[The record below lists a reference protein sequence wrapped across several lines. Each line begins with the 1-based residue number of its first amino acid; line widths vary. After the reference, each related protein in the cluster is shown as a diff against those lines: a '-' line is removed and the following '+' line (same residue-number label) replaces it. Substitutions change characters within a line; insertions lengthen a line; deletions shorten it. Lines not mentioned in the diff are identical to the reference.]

1 MSNQQEL
8 TDATKAQIKQEF
20 EFFDKDQNGRIDL
33 PEFVEMLTVL
43 SPKTKVNR
51 VEEGFA
57 IIDTDSDGFI
67 SFNEFL
73 DWWQDCWWEY

>member
-1 MSNQQEL
+1 MSNEQQL
-8 TDATKAQIKQEF
+8 SDAAKEQIREEF

-33 PEFVEMLTVL
+33 AEFIEMLTVL
-43 SPKTKVNR
+43 SPKTKANR

-57 IIDTDSDGFI
+57 IIDSDGDGFI
-67 SFNEFL
+67 SFTEFL